1 MEAFGISPLFVVIA
15 AFLAIIFFSAVKI
28 VQEYERGVVFRL
40 GRLVGPRGPGLI
52 LLLPFVERMLKVD
65 LRTVTMD
72 IPAQEVIT
80 RDNVTV
86 RVNAVAYFRVIDPNA
101 AVTNVADFIRATSQ
115 IAQTTLRSV
124 LGQSS
129 LDDLLSERE
138 QINIQLQRIIDEQT
152 EPWGVKVSIVEV
164 KDVELP
170 QSMQRAMARQAEA
183 EREKRAKIIHAEGE
197 FQASQQLAEAAEVI
211 NQNPV
216 TIQLRYLQTLTE
228 IGAEQNTT
236 IVFPLPIDMVTAFL
250 GGGSGPKEK
259 RPPQTPGPAAPS
271 GVDDA
276 GLTSRGISHESV
288 DHDNPTSAGILGSL
302 EEDAPGTGI
311 FGDETL
317 VRGIDPDAVP
327 GIYPGEAAHT
337 GGIAHPGPTPSRIED
352 DIERNGEPNR
362 RA

>member
-1 MEAFGISPLFVVIA
+1 MPEFTPVLVVIV
-15 AFLAIIFFSAVKI
+15 AFALFLFFAAVKI

-52 LLLPFVERMLKVD
+52 LLIPLVERMLKVD

-80 RDNVTV
+80 KDNVTV

-101 AVTNVADFIRATSQ
+101 AVVNVADYIRATSQ

-124 LGQSS
+124 LGQGA

-138 QINIQLQRIIDEQT
+138 MINQELQRIIDEQT
-152 EPWGVKVSIVEV
+152 EPWGIKVSIVEV

-197 FQASQQLAEAAEVI
+197 FQASQQLAAAAEVI

-228 IGAEQNTT
+228 IGAEKNTT
-236 IVFPLPIDMVTAFL
+236 VVFPLPIDLIGSLL
-250 GGGSGPKEK
+250 GGQNGRSEPSAPRTQLAPQPAPPARPRFPDPEPEEPLAIPTEASG
-259 RPPQTPGPAAPS
+259 
-271 GVDDA
+271 DD
-276 GLTSRGISHESV
+276 S
-288 DHDNPTSAGILGSL
+288 
-302 EEDAPGTGI
+302 
-311 FGDETL
+311 
-317 VRGIDPDAVP
+317 
-327 GIYPGEAAHT
+327 
-337 GGIAHPGPTPSRIED
+337 
-352 DIERNGEPNR
+352 
-362 RA
+362 

>member
-1 MEAFGISPLFVVIA
+1 MNFFGPMLGVVA
-15 AFLAIIFFSAVKI
+15 VFLLIVFFAAVKV

-52 LLLPFVERMLKVD
+52 LLIPFVERMQKVD

-86 RVNAVAYFRVIDPNA
+86 KVIAVAYFRVLDPNA
-101 AVTNVADFIRATSQ
+101 AVVNVADFIRATSQ

-124 LGQSS
+124 LGQSA
-129 LDDLLSERE
+129 LDDLLSERDK
-138 QINIQLQRIIDEQT
+138 INEQLQQIIDQQT
-152 EPWGVKVSIVEV
+152 EPWGVKVGIVEV

-197 FQASQQLAEAAEVI
+197 FQASQQLAQAAEVI

-228 IGAEQNTT
+228 IGAEKNTT
-236 IVFPLPIDMVTAFL
+236 VVFPLPVDLIGAWIGRTTDGRTPTASPAPRV
-250 GGGSGPKEK
+250 SG
-259 RPPQTPGPAAPS
+259 
-271 GVDDA
+271 DD
-276 GLTSRGISHESV
+276 
-288 DHDNPTSAGILGSL
+288 
-302 EEDAPGTGI
+302 
-311 FGDETL
+311 
-317 VRGIDPDAVP
+317 
-327 GIYPGEAAHT
+327 
-337 GGIAHPGPTPSRIED
+337 
-352 DIERNGEPNR
+352 
-362 RA
+362 